1 MTRKVRD
8 NGAEACIHF
17 QKAETIAFFHNS
29 REAFIPETS
38 NEELRQKNEC
48 DRTAEEARQ
57 MFEELSAKADDNFLK
72 NTGRRT
78 NMKAENKLWESALNL
93 RGRHTMADVQRV
105 NARIQEITGFI
116 PIQTAIHRDEG
127 HIDEKT
133 GDFVLNV
140 HAQTTWLTQDPLTG
154 KSMAYLLFDKKDVY
168 RKIQD
173 IVAEELGMIRGKPA
187 EITGAKHF
195 KNMRDYKQM
204 KRAEGKLNKEWEQK
218 LAEKEKAWQ
227 EKQAAWEA
235 KLAEREAKR
244 EEWERKFPEIMEARE
259 RRSKFMSD
267 KIDWEQI
274 RESGRYRLA
283 FIQMGNDIAGWPN
296 PQGNFLLEAQKDAI
310 RSIFY
315 IFGSVTQ
322 LAVFIA
328 RKTWENDEK
337 IKNEVDIF
345 KVRENLNRAV
355 AIIANDCGQNPSE
368 LQDKIYRILKQI
380 PEHKQ
385 HELFD
390 YAIQHAPNDEIK
402 NDIRALIEGRFSDI
416 AKSEAAQRRIENRD
430 LRQALREYA
439 AEAKRIKDELKEM
452 DEENRI
458 LVAAERALL
467 REKGAG
473 REEYAEQEADNKARL
488 EELKTLRQ
496 QVKDLNNDILN
507 AKKQSELDKEKI
519 AEQAAQIKELNE
531 KIAEITEA
539 NVKKQKQLE
548 AEKEEARRTAPQMPP
563 KGAFDII
570 DELEAEKQP
579 EPVKTEPKSE
589 PAKIEPKPKPEPE
602 QKPLK
607 RSDGSEQS
615 EAKPEPKPEP
625 KKDDFTNIYG
635 YERPKPEPRRRRFDD
650 YERKIDDRPKYYEP
664 EPEPEPIFRD
674 PWTEIQEGVE
684 KWKKADSEVEKNIIK
699 TEVLKNIEKYE
710 KSGVPP
716 HRQMS
721 LDSYVRALNY
731 DPADAIHRERERKL
745 ETERKRQQAEM
756 AIKYEEVK
764 TKSVK
769 QQEDDARQTTIK
781 KKKKDEL
788 EMGMS

>member
-1 MTRKVRD
+1 
-8 NGAEACIHF
+8 
-17 QKAETIAFFHNS
+17 
-29 REAFIPETS
+29 
-38 NEELRQKNEC
+38 
-48 DRTAEEARQ
+48 
-57 MFEELSAKADDNFLK
+57 
-72 NTGRRT
+72 
-78 NMKAENKLWESALNL
+78 MKAENKLWESALNL
-93 RGRHTMADVQRV
+93 RERHTMADVQRV
-105 NARIQEITGFI
+105 NKKIQEITGFI
-116 PIQTAIHRDEG
+116 PVQTSIHRDEG
-127 HIDEKT
+127 HVDEKT
-133 GDFVLNV
+133 GDFIQNI
-140 HAQTTWLTQDPLTG
+140 HAQTLWLTQNPEDG

-187 EITGAKHF
+187 EITGARHF

-204 KRAEGKLNKEWEQK
+204 KRAEGKLNKEWEAK
-218 LAEKEKAWQ
+218 LEANNKAWQ

-473 REEYAEQEADNKARL
+473 REEYAEQEAENRKRIEDIKKLKDEVKA
-488 EELKTLRQ
+488 
-496 QVKDLNNDILN
+496 LNNTIQEQKQREEKD
-507 AKKQSELDKEKI
+507 AKTIAKQAEKI
-519 AEQAAQIKELNE
+519 AELTS
-531 KIAEITEA
+531 KIAEISAENTAKQRELETE
-539 NVKKQKQLE
+539 NK
-548 AEKEEARRTAPQMPP
+548 ARQTAPQKPE
-563 KGAFDII
+563 GAFDII
-570 DELEAEKQP
+570 AELEAEK
-579 EPVKTEPKSE
+579 
-589 PAKIEPKPKPEPE
+589 IDKPE
-602 QKPLK
+602 
-607 RSDGSEQS
+607 
-615 EAKPEPKPEP
+615 PEPKPEP
-625 KKDDFTNIYG
+625 AK
-635 YERPKPEPRRRRFDD
+635 
-650 YERKIDDRPKYYEP
+650 
-664 EPEPEPIFRD
+664 PEPEPIA
-674 PWTEIQEGVE
+674 
-684 KWKKADSEVEKNIIK
+684 KKADDNLNIYGYPRPNVEPRRRLDEYPRKALDASPKYEPIREPEKIEQREQKDPWKEIEEDLQVWKTKEVAGEKALMAARISNKLDDCEKNG
-699 TEVLKNIEKYE
+699 EVNNDEKRE
-710 KSGVPP
+710 
-716 HRQMS
+716 
-721 LDSYVRALNY
+721 YVRRVRYALNML
-731 DPADAIHRERERKL
+731 DPFKIAEQEAEARRNEETIRKVEAINRERE
-745 ETERKRQQAEM
+745 EHKRQAAEIET
-756 AIKYEEVK
+756 AIKYEDVK
-764 TKSVK
+764 QKSVK
-769 QQEDDARQTTIK
+769 QEADARQRAI

-788 EMGMS
+788 EMGR

>member
-29 REAFIPETS
+29 REAFLPETS
-38 NEELRQKNEC
+38 NEELRAKNEC
-48 DRTAEEARQ
+48 DKTAEEARAL
-57 MFEELSAKADDNFLK
+57 FEELSAKADENFLK

-93 RGRHTMADVQRV
+93 RERHTLEDVQRV
-105 NARIQEITGFI
+105 NAKIQKITGFI
-116 PIQTAIHRDEG
+116 PVQTSIHRDEG
-127 HIDEKT
+127 HTDEKT
-133 GDFVLNV
+133 GDFIQNI
-140 HAQTTWLTQDPLTG
+140 HAQTLWLTQNPEDG

-173 IVAEELGMIRGKPA
+173 IVAEELGMTRGKPA
-187 EITGAKHF
+187 EITGARHF

-204 KRAEGKLNKEWEQK
+204 KRAEGKLNKEWEAK
-218 LAEKEKAWQ
+218 LEANNKAWQ

-390 YAIQHAPNDEIK
+390 YAIQHAPNDEIR
-402 NDIRALIEGRFSDI
+402 NDIRALIEGRFDDI
-416 AKSEAAQRRIENRD
+416 ARTEQAQKRIENRD

-439 AEAKRIKDELKEM
+439 EEARKIKEELKAL

-458 LVAAERALL
+458 LNAAERAILKQ
-467 REKGAG
+467 KGAN
-473 REEYAEQEADNKARL
+473 RTEYAEQEAENRERL
-488 EELKTLRQ
+488 DELKTLRQ
-496 QVKDLNNDILN
+496 QVKD
-507 AKKQSELDKEKI
+507 
-519 AEQAAQIKELNE
+519 
-531 KIAEITEA
+531 
-539 NVKKQKQLE
+539 VKKYLE
-548 AEKEEARRTAPQMPP
+548 
-563 KGAFDII
+563 
-570 DELEAEKQP
+570 
-579 EPVKTEPKSE
+579 
-589 PAKIEPKPKPEPE
+589 
-602 QKPLK
+602 
-607 RSDGSEQS
+607 
-615 EAKPEPKPEP
+615 
-625 KKDDFTNIYG
+625 
-635 YERPKPEPRRRRFDD
+635 
-650 YERKIDDRPKYYEP
+650 
-664 EPEPEPIFRD
+664 
-674 PWTEIQEGVE
+674 
-684 KWKKADSEVEKNIIK
+684 
-699 TEVLKNIEKYE
+699 
-710 KSGVPP
+710 
-716 HRQMS
+716 
-721 LDSYVRALNY
+721 
-731 DPADAIHRERERKL
+731 
-745 ETERKRQQAEM
+745 
-756 AIKYEEVK
+756 
-764 TKSVK
+764 
-769 QQEDDARQTTIK
+769 ED
-781 KKKKDEL
+781 
-788 EMGMS
+788 